1 MSGPTDTLDVLVVG
15 AGQAGLAVGHHL
27 NQTVGRFLLVDAAA
41 EVGAAWRRR
50 WDSLQLFTPAQYD
63 NLPGLPFPAVR
74 DRYPTKDDVADYLDR
89 YVAAFDLPI
98 RWNAPVTALTRDSDG
113 IYRAEVGEE
122 VLAARQV
129 VVATGPFQVPVI
141 PAVADRID
149 PGVTQM
155 HSQDYRNPGALP
167 AGRVLVVGAGNSG
180 CQIAKE
186 LSMTHPV
193 ELSAGD
199 PNPVLP
205 QRPLGRDIWW
215 WAKGLRVDRV
225 TAGSRLGR
233 RLANRDPVFGEG
245 PRRLARR
252 YGVTTRPRVTAAA
265 GRTVT
270 FQDGSGTEVDAVVWA
285 TGYRMDHS
293 WVHVPGAVDE
303 RGRLRQVRGV
313 TPAPGLYTVGLP
325 WQHTRGSALLGWVGA
340 DAAFLADH
348 IARRRTVV
356 NNAANR

>member
-1 MSGPTDTLDVLVVG
+1 MSGPTDTLDVLVIG
-15 AGQAGLAVGHHL
+15 AGQAGLAIGHHL
-27 NQTVGRFLLVDAAA
+27 SRTGDRFLIVDAAA
-41 EVGAAWRRR
+41 EIGASWRRR
-50 WDSLQLFTPAQYD
+50 WDSLRLFTPAQYD
-63 NLPGLPFPAVR
+63 NLPGLPFPAGK
-74 DRYPTKDDVADYLDR
+74 DRYPTKDDVAAYLDR
-89 YVAAFDLPI
+89 YAAAFDLPI
-98 RWNAPVTALTRDSDG
+98 RLNTPVTALTRATGGTYQAD
-113 IYRAEVGEE
+113 VGDE
-122 VLAARQV
+122 VLVARQV
-129 VVATGPFQVPVI
+129 VIATGPFQAPLI

-149 PGVTQM
+149 RGVTQL
-155 HSQDYRNPGALP
+155 HSADYRNPDTLP

-186 LSMTHPV
+186 LSTTHQV

-215 WAKGLRVDRV
+215 WATGLRVDRI

-233 RLANRDPVFGEG
+233 RLADRDPVFGEG

-252 YGVTTRPRVTAAA
+252 YGVTTRPRVTDAA

-270 FQDGSGTEVDAVVWA
+270 FQDGSSSEVDAVVWA
-285 TGYRMDHS
+285 TGYQLDHS
-293 WVHVPGAVDE
+293 SVHVPGALDE
-303 RGRLRQVRGV
+303 RRRLRQVRGV
-313 TPAPGLYTVGLP
+313 TPAPGLYTLGLP

-348 IARRRTVV
+348 IARRRAVV
-356 NNAANR
+356 DNAVHR